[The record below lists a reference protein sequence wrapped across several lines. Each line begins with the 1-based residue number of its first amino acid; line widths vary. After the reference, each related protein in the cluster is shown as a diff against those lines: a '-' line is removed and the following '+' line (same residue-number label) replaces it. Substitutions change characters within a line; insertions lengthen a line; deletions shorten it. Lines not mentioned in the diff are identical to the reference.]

1 MDVFS
6 KGIILAGDAGNR
18 LSPLTLG
25 IPKQLLPLYDK
36 PMVYYPIRVSS
47 SMFSFLIMF

>member
-25 IPKQLLPLYDK
+25 IISVQ
-36 PMVYYPIRVSS
+36 
-47 SMFSFLIMF
+47 